1 MDTRQSLIDH
11 AGELIRTRGYTGFSY
26 ADLAERV
33 NIRKA
38 SIHHHFPAKEDLG
51 RAVVEHYIEQFEQEL
66 NGIGQRKLNAF
77 QALQAYARLYRN
89 SVEQGWG
96 CLCGMLASEVE
107 VAPPSVAVGVRRFM
121 TLNVD
126 WLSEVIA
133 TGLASNE
140 LAGGGDPQTRAT
152 TVLCMC
158 QGALL
163 VARAMRSLD
172 AFDRPIE
179 DVLRGFQPP

>member
-1 MDTRQSLIDH
+1 MDTRQSLLDH
-11 AGELIRTRGYTGFSY
+11 AAELIRTRGYTGFSY

-33 NIRKA
+33 GIRKA

-51 RAVVEHYIEQFEQEL
+51 RAVVEHYIEQFEQAL
-66 NGIGQRKLNAF
+66 NGIGQQKLAPF
-77 QALQAYARLYRN
+77 QTLLAYTRLYRN

-121 TLNVD
+121 ALNVD
-126 WLSEVIA
+126 WLSDVIA
-133 TGLASNE
+133 TGLNGNE

-152 TVLCMC
+152 TVLCIC

-163 VARAMRSLD
+163 VARSMRSLH
-172 AFDRPIE
+172 AFDQAIE